1 MNEVLFHPI
10 PPVYDQNSRILILG
24 TFPSPKS
31 RESGFF
37 YGHPQNRFWK
47 VISRVLN
54 WKLPESINEK
64 KEMLISNRIAL
75 WDVIA
80 SCEITG
86 ADDGSIRNPKPNP
99 IEKILLQSEVKAIF
113 STGKKS
119 FHLYRK
125 LIYPRTAVPSNY
137 LPSPSPANC
146 RISLDE
152 LVRAYDAILPWL

>member
-64 KEMLISNRIAL
+64 KEMLISNR
-75 WDVIA
+75 
-80 SCEITG
+80 STEN
-86 ADDGSIRNPKPNP
+86 R
-99 IEKILLQSEVKAIF
+99 LLM
-113 STGKKS
+113 
-119 FHLYRK
+119 H
-125 LIYPRTAVPSNY
+125 
-137 LPSPSPANC
+137 
-146 RISLDE
+146 SLTD
-152 LVRAYDAILPWL
+152 

>member
-1 MNEVLFHPI
+1 MNEMLFHPI

-80 SCEITG
+80 SCEIIG

-99 IEKILLQSEVKAIF
+99 IEKILQQSEVKAIF

-119 FHLYRK
+119 FNLYSGRGGRDRAGSNHQ
-125 LIYPRTAVPSNY
+125 ISHYGAVCTA
-137 LPSPSPANC
+137 
-146 RISLDE
+146 
-152 LVRAYDAILPWL
+152 